1 VRRSRVPD
9 LALRCPG
16 CLFRPEDCLCPEIP
30 RLRPPVPFLVLRHAS
45 EIRRTTNSGRWA
57 AQALSAPVLDY
68 GRAGAETLD
77 EEPLRAPGT
86 WVLFP
91 APSPTP
97 PSAGRPRRLVVLD
110 ASWSQARRML
120 QRVPALRAMP
130 RLSLAAP
137 PAERLRAPTV
147 EGGMSTL
154 EAVARALDWLGRP
167 SDAARLDA
175 LMAAAV
181 ARQRRLRGQPLAGG
195 AR

>member
-1 VRRSRVPD
+1 VRRTRVPD

-30 RLRPPVPFLVLRHAS
+30 RLVPPIPFLLLRHAS
-45 EIRRTTNSGRWA
+45 EIRRTTNSGRWVA
-57 AQALSAPVLDY
+57 AALSAPVFDY
-68 GRAGAETLD
+68 GRAGDEPLD
-77 EEPLRAPGT
+77 EAPLSAPGT

-91 APSPTP
+91 SPAPTP
-97 PSAGRPRRLVVLD
+97 PSAGLPRRLVVLD

-120 QRVPALRAMP
+120 QRVPALRSMP
-130 RLSLAAP
+130 RLSLPAA

-154 EAVARALDWLGRP
+154 EAVARALAWLGRP
-167 SDAARLDA
+167 GDAARLDA
-175 LMAAAV
+175 LMAEAV

-195 AR
+195 ER